1 MSGRNRDSGSTKRIA
16 DNKLKAFS
24 LGKTNPIP
32 KKGNLVKRREKEE
45 EKKRLDKVET
55 QHVSSQLL

>member
-1 MSGRNRDSGSTKRIA
+1 MSKRIA
-16 DNKLKAFS
+16 DNKLRAFS
-24 LGKTNPIP
+24 IGKTNPIP

-55 QHVSSQLL
+55 QHVS